1 MLLRDHPLMMF
12 KGVRSWPP
20 VWIWTGGAKNKR
32 PRGEVGILQA
42 VLPSNIQP
50 SNRCFL
56 YVDHEGST
64 YMGCLLINDLSFCAQ
79 VTRLLQN
86 YCDHLIRD
94 IGNLELSHTL

>member
-56 YVDHEGST
+56 YVEHEGST
-64 YMGCLLINDLSFCAQ
+64 YIGCLPDDYAFC
-79 VTRLLQN
+79 REIMKLLRHH
-86 YCDHLIRD
+86 YDRPIAE
-94 IGNLELSHTL
+94 IGNLDLTHTL

>member
-42 VLPSNIQP
+42 VLPSTIQP

-56 YVDHEGST
+56 YVEHEGST
-64 YMGCLLINDLSFCAQ
+64 YIGCLLTDDHAFCREIMKLLRHHCDRPIAEIGSLDL
-79 VTRLLQN
+79 T
-86 YCDHLIRD
+86 
-94 IGNLELSHTL
+94 HTL